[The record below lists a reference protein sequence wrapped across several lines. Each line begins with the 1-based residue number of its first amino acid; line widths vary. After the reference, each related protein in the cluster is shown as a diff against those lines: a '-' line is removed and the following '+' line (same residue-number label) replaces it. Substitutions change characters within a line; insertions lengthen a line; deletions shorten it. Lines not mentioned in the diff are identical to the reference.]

1 MSECC
6 HHSTPSQPK
15 HAEPGY
21 YFCPMCPGVRQFGP
35 GTCPRCGMALEPEVP
50 DAASDRAHQ
59 AERRE
64 LQKRLAWGLLF
75 GLPLL
80 LLSMGDMFGWSTLPR
95 LQWLLATAVVL
106 GAGWPLLQRAWHSIL
121 SRSLNMFTL
130 IGLGTLVTYGY
141 SSLAALK
148 PNWFPHTMIDHH
160 TGLTPVYF
168 EAAAGIVILVL
179 AGQWIEL
186 TARSQAGQATRELLR
201 LLPQK
206 AHRLLESGQTEE
218 VNLADIRPGDVVAV
232 APGER
237 VPADGRVVSGQSW
250 IDESSLTG
258 EPEPVNKQP
267 GLTVTAGSL
276 NGQGG
281 LLVRVEAE
289 RADSVLHRLIHQVAE
304 AQRSRAPVQQQ
315 VDRISAWFVPAVL
328 AVALATFGAWYRFG
342 PEPALPLALLH
353 AVAVLMI
360 ACPCALG
367 LATPMSI
374 MVASGAGA
382 RRGVLYRNAEAL
394 EELARVDTVMFDK
407 TGTLTEGRP
416 RLVSQR
422 SLRETSDWMSR
433 VAALESQSQHPLARA
448 LVEDLPRVFGMVSEK
463 VQAIPGKGLLG
474 SVDGRQLAVGNLGLL
489 QDQNIE
495 VSPPFLEEV
504 RQLSQQGQTVVWVAE
519 DGQLVG
525 WLGVTDPIRPSAVS
539 TLQELRQRGLRL
551 VMLTGDRWETARAVA
566 DSLGLEDVVAE
577 CLPTEKT
584 LIVRQWQQGG
594 ARVAMVG
601 DGVNDAGAL
610 AEARVGIALAQGSPV
625 ASEAAGITLAR
636 PDLHL
641 LAQAHQLSQRTRR
654 NIRQNLWLAFV
665 YNLIGVP
672 LAAGVLYPRWGLEL
686 SPMFA
691 ALAMSLSS
699 VSVIGNALRL
709 RSGLPGSGPSP
720 SRTQPPPHNRLEAA

>member
-6 HHSTPSQPK
+6 HHHTPLQPAK
-15 HAEPGY
+15 AEPGY

-50 DAASDRAHQ
+50 DASSEEAHQ
-59 AERRE
+59 HERRD
-64 LQKRLAWGLLF
+64 LQRRLAWGLVL
-75 GLPLL
+75 GLPLML
-80 LLSMGDMFGWSTLPR
+80 LAMGDMLGWPTLPR
-95 LQWLLATAVVL
+95 LQWLLATPVVL
-106 GAGWPLLQRAWHSIL
+106 GAGWPLLQRAWQSIG

-141 SSLAALK
+141 SSLAALR

-168 EAAAGIVILVL
+168 EAAAGIVVLVL

-186 TARSQAGQATRELLR
+186 AARSQAGQATRELLK

-276 NGQGG
+276 NGQGS

-289 RADSVLHRLIHQVAE
+289 RADTVLYRLVHQVAE
-304 AQRSRAPVQQQ
+304 AQRSRAAVQQQ
-315 VDRISAWFVPAVL
+315 VDRISAWFVPLILV
-328 AVALATFGAWYRFG
+328 VALATFAAWVHFG

-382 RRGVLYRNAEAL
+382 RSGVLYRNAEAL
-394 EELARVDTVMFDK
+394 EELARVDTVMLDK

-416 RLVSQR
+416 RLVSQH
-422 SLRETSDWMSR
+422 SLWETHDWMER

-448 LVEDLPRVFGMVSEK
+448 LVDGLPRAFGLISEK
-463 VQAIPGKGLLG
+463 VEAIPGKGLLG
-474 SVDGRQLAVGNLGLL
+474 SVAGRQLVVGNLALM
-489 QDQNIE
+489 QDQRIQ
-495 VSPPFLEEV
+495 VSPASQEEV

-525 WLGVTDPIRPSAVS
+525 WLGVTDPIRPSAAS
-539 TLQELRQRGLRL
+539 ALEELRKRGLRL

-566 DSLGLEDVVAE
+566 HRLGLEDVVAE

-584 LIVRQWQQGG
+584 QIVRQWQQGG

-601 DGVNDAGAL
+601 DGINDAGAL

-636 PDLHL
+636 PDLLL
-641 LAQAHQLSQRTRR
+641 LAQAHQLSRRTLR
-654 NIRQNLWLAFV
+654 NIRQNLGLAFV
-665 YNLIGVP
+665 YNLVGVP

-699 VSVIGNALRL
+699 VSVIANALRL
-709 RSGLPGSGPSP
+709 RSGLPGSGPSLA
-720 SRTQPPPHNRLEAA
+720 RTHPQPHIRQEAA